1 MNNLS
6 ALSEPTGPKRHIPL
20 EATEDEVLRA
30 WLESQEAS
38 PEDSTFN
45 TWIEWNE
52 VEAHVSRL
60 QRQLANA
67 VEHNNRKAVRHYKW
81 LIRGSHHAQMMA
93 IRQVTQENNGRSTPG
108 IDGLIYPTPEKRDE
122 LLKLVNLKR
131 RPLPVR
137 RVYIRKK
144 NGKQRPLGI
153 APIHDRVCQAIHKMA
168 MEPEWEIQFEPNSYG
183 FRPGRSTWDAIGQ
196 VFNLMAKKHSPQW
209 VIEGDIK
216 GFFDNV
222 DHEKLLVRLAAEDR
236 TFIRKILKTPIIDP
250 EKGKIPNITGTQQGG
265 IISPLLANIALQ
277 GMERDLR
284 ECAFR
289 MGFGRQRSLPGINI
303 VRYADDFVITCKT
316 KEQAERFIP
325 VVADWLKEQAGV
337 ELSLEKTKITH
348 ISEGFNFLGFN
359 VRKYNGKM
367 LIKPSKESKLSILWK
382 LKGLLDAN
390 KTVRTA
396 DIIRMLNP
404 LIRGWANY
412 YSTVVSKKIFSY
424 CDHRI
429 YQMLWH
435 WAKRRHPNKR
445 APWVKAKYFIQRGN
459 RNWVFSDGKQDLLH
473 MSDFPIIRHI
483 KVQGNRSPYRA
494 QDEDYFDKRR
504 KRLLYKRLEG
514 FHKRVVEKTDG
525 QCGLCGRPISEG
537 HFRKWQQN
545 GENLIRFHLMIS
557 ESIGGHHTIANVFV
571 THRSCQEQYH
581 RKYGHDTMPDNPW
594 RFLTPHEVIEQGKVV
609 WKSESRAANK

>member
-303 VRYADDFVITCKT
+303 VRYADDC
-316 KEQAERFIP
+316 AP
-325 VVADWLKEQAGV
+325 
-337 ELSLEKTKITH
+337 
-348 ISEGFNFLGFN
+348 
-359 VRKYNGKM
+359 RKLQVG
-367 LIKPSKESKLSILWK
+367 
-382 LKGLLDAN
+382 
-390 KTVRTA
+390 
-396 DIIRMLNP
+396 
-404 LIRGWANY
+404 
-412 YSTVVSKKIFSY
+412 
-424 CDHRI
+424 
-429 YQMLWH
+429 
-435 WAKRRHPNKR
+435 
-445 APWVKAKYFIQRGN
+445 
-459 RNWVFSDGKQDLLH
+459 
-473 MSDFPIIRHI
+473 
-483 KVQGNRSPYRA
+483 
-494 QDEDYFDKRR
+494 
-504 KRLLYKRLEG
+504 
-514 FHKRVVEKTDG
+514 
-525 QCGLCGRPISEG
+525 
-537 HFRKWQQN
+537 
-545 GENLIRFHLMIS
+545 
-557 ESIGGHHTIANVFV
+557 
-571 THRSCQEQYH
+571 
-581 RKYGHDTMPDNPW
+581 
-594 RFLTPHEVIEQGKVV
+594 
-609 WKSESRAANK
+609 